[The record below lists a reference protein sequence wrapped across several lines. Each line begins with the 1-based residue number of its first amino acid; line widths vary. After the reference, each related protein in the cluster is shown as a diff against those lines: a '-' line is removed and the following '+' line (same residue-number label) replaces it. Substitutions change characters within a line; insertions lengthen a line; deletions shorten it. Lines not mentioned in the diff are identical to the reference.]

1 MRNRSPDFLYTCI
14 SYIVL
19 QLKIF
24 KTRQNGLEMALEANR
39 KDKAQTR
46 GEKQQGQKPI
56 IVIGPDEGNTAKTRG
71 KDWRW
76 LLMLN
81 LPLLQVFLDLHVG
94 VVIITKLLSL
104 KGAKVSHYQP
114 IKEIKDL
121 GVFNLECNIESNTI
135 RKKAKSSLRAH
146 TQPNSPWLPA
156 NPGLSFRCGKT
167 MHS

>member
-71 KDWRW
+71 KDWR
-76 LLMLN
+76 
-81 LPLLQVFLDLHVG
+81 
-94 VVIITKLLSL
+94 
-104 KGAKVSHYQP
+104 
-114 IKEIKDL
+114 
-121 GVFNLECNIESNTI
+121 
-135 RKKAKSSLRAH
+135 
-146 TQPNSPWLPA
+146 
-156 NPGLSFRCGKT
+156 
-167 MHS
+167 